1 MRFGFALFTLLGSS
15 WGRFGPPLASFLF
28 SFSIFDF
35 FRSDFGAV
43 SGSQMEP
50 WGPGRAM
57 LNGAWEISDGLGID
71 LVGLF
76 FRVAARICFVDPLEL
91 FGAVLWCFLL
101 HFGVSGVSW
110 VPFGALQQAC
120 WNL

>member
-1 MRFGFALFTLLGSS
+1 MC
-15 WGRFGPPLASFLF
+15 
-28 SFSIFDF
+28 SIFDR
-35 FRSDFGAV
+35 FRDDLGAV
-43 SGSQMEP
+43 LGSQMEP
-50 WGPGRAM
+50 RERGRAM

-71 LVGLF
+71 LVRLF
-76 FRVAARICFVDPLEL
+76 FRVAARVCFDDPLP
-91 FGAVLWCFLL
+91 FFWAVLWCFLL